1 IAVGLYY
8 KKGETPLP
16 VITLMET
23 DAVAKRMVAIA
34 REEGVPV
41 MQKVPLARA
50 LYADGNVDQYIP
62 SDLIEATAEVLRWLA
77 SLESEAD

>member
-1 IAVGLYY
+1 
-8 KKGETPLP
+8 
-16 VITLMET
+16 
-23 DAVAKRMVAIA
+23 MVAIA
-34 REEGVPV
+34 KEEGVPV